1 MTTVY
6 EKNGCYLCG
15 RKARGSDGIK
25 FICSSCN
32 VLFDYMMMGL
42 YIGRFQPFHNG
53 HLEVVKRALK
63 EAKKLIIVVTVPLRK
78 TGKDPFSA
86 EERKEMIEN
95 ALHAEGIT
103 DFIIYIVKDIL
114 LDSEYAEHVRRNVPG
129 FNVVYVGDNK
139 LNEELFSKAGFRVV
153 ASERYFGISSTD
165 VREDMLKKGDKWKG
179 MVPKSVSE
187 HIERNRLSRKLS

>member
-6 EKNGCYLCG
+6 ERNGCYLCG
-15 RKARGSDGIK
+15 RKVRGSDGIK

-32 VLFDYMMMGL
+32 VLFDYTMIGL

-53 HLEVVKRALK
+53 HLEVVKRALE

-78 TGKDPFSA
+78 TDNDPFSA
-86 EERKEMIEN
+86 EERKEMVEE

-103 DFIIYIVKDIL
+103 GFVIYIVKDIL
-114 LDSEYAEHVRRNVPG
+114 LDSEYVEHVRRNVPA

-139 LNEELFSKAGFRVV
+139 LNEELFKKAGFKVV

-165 VREDMLKKGDKWKG
+165 VREDMLKKGNKWKG
-179 MVPKSVSE
+179 IVPRSVSGY
-187 HIERNRLSRKLS
+187 IERNRLSRKLS